1 MKTENRGRPSKYE
14 PKFVDQLYKYFDI
27 EAHFETPVIETRKD
41 GSTKE
46 SIKFIPS
53 DLPTKAGFAKSI
65 KISRDTLYEWERVH
79 PEFKEAMAFAEVC
92 QEHILIQNGLK
103 GLYNPIFAVNTAKNV
118 LGWRDKQEITGKD
131 GEAFSFQ
138 VISGTGHTPD
148 KKGD

>member
-1 MKTENRGRPSKYE
+1 MKAGRPTKYD
-14 PKFVDQLYKYFDI
+14 PKFVDEVYKYFDI
-27 EAHFETPVIETRKD
+27 EPHFETPVLETRKD

-65 KISRDTLYEWERVH
+65 KVCRDTLYAWEKEH
-79 PEFKEAMAFAEVC
+79 KEFAEALKFAEVC

-131 GEAFSFQ
+131 GEAFS
-138 VISGTGHTPD
+138 VSIITGNGNTP
-148 KKGD
+148 K